1 MLVVH
6 LLAEEFVCQFLLF
19 WCGQILVEQ
28 RFIVLFWV
36 AVHVGHLPGEVC
48 AAAVLVELI
57 G

>member
-28 RFIVLFWV
+28 LFIVLFWV
-36 AVHVGHLPGEVC
+36 AVHVGHLPGEVGV
-48 AAAVLVELI
+48 AAVLVELI

>member
-28 RFIVLFWV
+28 LFIVLFWV
-36 AVHVGHLPGEVC
+36 AAHVGHLPGEVG

>member
-28 RFIVLFWV
+28 LFIVLFWV

-48 AAAVLVELI
+48 VAAVLVELI

>member
-6 LLAEEFVCQFLLF
+6 LLAEEFVCQFLLI

-28 RFIVLFWV
+28 RSIVLFWV

-48 AAAVLVELI
+48 VAAVLVELI